1 MLQKKNF
8 FLLYDILVSVLA
20 MPLACLAKYGSFDL
34 FGESITQSYFL
45 FLYAFFT
52 IFSLFAFK
60 VQSRFWKYFSINDVF
75 ILGIAVS
82 VSGILWY
89 LFSYF
94 VFFNFKV
101 PLSFLLLLTM
111 TEGVLLCFGRLCFRY
126 IHYPRPT
133 NGAPEQIPVY
143 ILGDLDAV
151 DKVLATLSHPSY
163 QTYKPIGIISHR
175 QEDVKKRLRNIPVVS
190 HICDIDHFLNE
201 PHTGH
206 VVLMAD
212 QDELTSSADF
222 LRKFTEKGLATVFM
236 RTIGHLSQAISN
248 ENNNEFDYD
257 LLLRR
262 QNYVLNPAHK
272 LHLVKDQVVLITGAG
287 GSIGSEIVHQVVSSC
302 PKEIILIENC
312 EFALYKID
320 QQIPDTIRKQS
331 LLCDIRDKTALMNIF
346 HRTQP
351 SIVFHAAAIKHVP
364 IAEDNPSYAFDVN
377 VKGTHNIIDACCHTG
392 VALMVMISTD
402 KAVNPTNI
410 MGATKQIAERLLY
423 AKNVKKTKFLTVRF
437 GNVIGSNGSVLPL
450 FNKQID
456 LGLPITITKEDIV
469 RFFMTISEA
478 VDLVLESAYLRLN
491 HIQEDK
497 GIFVLDMGEQIKVQD
512 MAELMVIMKGKKIE
526 DVTFQYTGLRPGE
539 KMYEELFNHFEVKKT
554 TPYPWLFLGVSE
566 HQETF
571 DDLMTTINQ
580 IDHYIQKGQ
589 EQQVK
594 LSIQNM
600 TLGFEK
606 TV

>member
-1 MLQKKNF
+1 MFQKKNL
-8 FLLYDILVSVLA
+8 FLLYDIFVSVLA
-20 MPLACLAKYGSFDL
+20 MPLACFAKYGSFDL
-34 FGESITQSYFL
+34 FGESVTQSYFL
-45 FLYAFFT
+45 FLYSFFT
-52 IFSLFAFK
+52 ISMLFTFK
-60 VQSRFWKYFSINDVF
+60 VQSRFWKYFSINDVCV
-75 ILGIAVS
+75 LGAV
-82 VSGILWY
+82 VCLSGISWY

-94 VFFNFKV
+94 VFFNFKI

-111 TEGVLLCFGRLCFRY
+111 TEGLLLCFGRLCFRY
-126 IHYPRPT
+126 IHYPRASKNT
-133 NGAPEQIPVY
+133 EEKVLVY

-151 DKVLATLSHPSY
+151 DKVLVTLSHPSY
-163 QTYKPIGIISHR
+163 KTYYPIGIISNR
-175 QEDVKKRLRNIPVVS
+175 EDDVKKRLRGVPVISCINNI
-190 HICDIDHFLNE
+190 DEFLNE
-201 PHTGH
+201 PHEGH
-206 VVLMAD
+206 IVLMANPN
-212 QDELTSSADF
+212 EMTSSFDF

-236 RTIGHLSQAISN
+236 KTIGHLSNMSPDVKG
-248 ENNNEFDYD
+248 EFDYD

-262 QNYVLNPAHK
+262 QNYVLNPIHK

-287 GSIGSEIVHQVVSSC
+287 GSIGSEIVRQVVNAS
-302 PKEIILIENC
+302 PKEVILIENS

-320 QQIPDTIRKQS
+320 QDIPKNIRKQS
-331 LLCDIRDKTALMNIF
+331 LLCDIRDKVALMTIF
-346 HRTQP
+346 DRTQP

-364 IAEDNPSYAFDVN
+364 IAEENASYAFEVN
-377 VKGTHNIIDACCHTG
+377 VKGTHNMIDACCYAG

-423 AKNVKKTKFLTVRF
+423 AKNAKETKFLTVRF

-478 VDLVLESAYLRLN
+478 VDLVLESAYLRLK
-491 HIQEDK
+491 HIQQDK

-512 MAELMVIMKGKKIE
+512 MAELMVIMKGKKVE
-526 DVTFQYTGLRPGE
+526 DVTFKYTGLRPGE
-539 KMYEELFNHFEVKKT
+539 KMYEELFNSFEIKQL

-566 HQETF
+566 HRETF
-571 DDLMTTINQ
+571 DDLVTTIDT
-580 IDHYIQKGQ
+580 ICHYIQKGQ

-600 TLGFEK
+600 TIGFEK